1 MLFMLLIQ
9 RYYDIDDVDE
19 ECAGAQSLSSS
30 SAFEPTNSD
39 KDMMS
44 PPDFT
49 QNIAS
54 SRTKVTFLDDS
65 FPTSPPGYQEGED
78 NREHQH
84 QTKMTQHLGGM
95 GKRSENSSDVGY
107 LIFRSLNYGPE
118 QQAVYSREMAQGAAA
133 CCPNGCCEGRVRKLP
148 IDRLIEMEDATILRL
163 EKAQYELQC
172 AQMKAAISIVDV
184 GEKAVRKPLR
194 EDSSG
199 VTDFVLQQRIASRDG
214 HFTEYSSSDSFR
226 ANGGGRGDMDV
237 NRFNIQ
243 APTTKYQGSI
253 ADDLLVTTTPLSVSA
268 RAANNRDREVRGFR
282 RPSLPASVGI
292 QYAGCES
299 KLVYDNLVD
308 KIAVPQSN
316 DIFQP
321 LPAVAEATCNS
332 AINTKP
338 PYLPTSSRSSN
349 VLRMNSEG
357 RFLFDSDVKQDEDDE
372 SSKLSKCQSIATIR
386 RRANTAQ
393 SAYSEGDMSR
403 AGNQWNQVNSI
414 LRTKDLD
421 DESSSVNNR
430 DIETGVWVNPSFKSF
445 TAAVKSD
452 FLAFLRVV
460 GRWTK
465 GKTDP
470 LTSTLAKD
478 STYAVITFSSRQ
490 ASVAARHCLTDGRGV
505 QRWLSVETVPVPPLA
520 DSAPCDI
527 ITCRGCCR
535 PVTLN
540 INNNQLMLRR
550 YIALASLVFIY
561 VFYTIP
567 ITAAQSLVAP
577 QTLQKTLPGLQQWL
591 NHLNLS
597 AEIMSGLVSALLYTS
612 FFALCPVMFK
622 AIANFGSQATSV
634 QEAEKFAMQYYWYF
648 MLVTAFVFT
657 GLADAAINIIN
668 HK

>member
-1 MLFMLLIQ
+1 M
-9 RYYDIDDVDE
+9 
-19 ECAGAQSLSSS
+19 
-30 SAFEPTNSD
+30 P
-39 KDMMS
+39 
-44 PPDFT
+44 
-49 QNIAS
+49 
-54 SRTKVTFLDDS
+54 
-65 FPTSPPGYQEGED
+65 EG
-78 NREHQH
+78 
-84 QTKMTQHLGGM
+84 L
-95 GKRSENSSDVGY
+95 
-107 LIFRSLNYGPE
+107 
-118 QQAVYSREMAQGAAA
+118 
-133 CCPNGCCEGRVRKLP
+133 
-148 IDRLIEMEDATILRL
+148 
-163 EKAQYELQC
+163 
-172 AQMKAAISIVDV
+172 DV

-199 VTDFVLQQRIASRDG
+199 VTDFVLQQRTASRDG

-226 ANGGGRGDMDV
+226 VNGGGRGDMDV
-237 NRFNIQ
+237 NGFKIQ
-243 APTTKYQGSI
+243 APTIKHQGSI
-253 ADDLLVTTTPLSVSA
+253 ADDLLETNTPLSVSA
-268 RAANNRDREVRGFR
+268 SATSNRDREVRGFR
-282 RPSLPASVGI
+282 GPSLTSSVGS
-292 QYAGCES
+292 QYVGWES

-308 KIAVPQSN
+308 TITVPQSN

-321 LPAVAEATCNS
+321 LPAVAETTCNS
-332 AINTKP
+332 AMNTKP
-338 PYLPTSSRSSN
+338 PILPTSSRSSN

-372 SSKLSKCQSIATIR
+372 SSKLSKCQSMATLR

-393 SAYSEGDMSR
+393 SAYSEGDISR
-403 AGNQWNQVNSI
+403 ASNQWNQVNSI
-414 LRTKDLD
+414 LRTTDVD
-421 DESSSVNNR
+421 DESSSRNKRV
-430 DIETGVWVNPSFKSF
+430 IETGVWVKPSFKSF

-452 FLAFLRVV
+452 FLAFLRAV

-478 STYAVITFSSRQ
+478 STYAVVTFSSRQ
-490 ASVAARHCLTDGRGV
+490 ASVAARHCLADGRGV

-540 INNNQLMLRR
+540 INNNQLVLRR

-577 QTLQKTLPGLQQWL
+577 QTLQKSLPGLQQWL
-591 NHLNLS
+591 NQSKYLS

-622 AIANFGSQATSV
+622 AIANSGSQATSV
-634 QEAEKFAMQYYWYF
+634 QEAEKFALQYYWYF

-657 GLADAAINIIN
+657 GLADAAINIFN